1 MRDKRV
7 RRVTYA
13 THDSIPIILPQGRLR
28 EMGPFRVESS
38 TCCGTPVRTA
48 RRRDHRC
55 PQSNIKPLHL
65 ILEFRGSTLHLS
77 ISALHLSAPQRPE
90 MPVRPNRSAL
100 ADKRVAS
107 KIAPRLYLTCLAT
120 AKDVSQLADLGITHV
135 VSAIENAPVF
145 PSTYPLR
152 TLHVSISD
160 YDGEDIL
167 SHLPVTTSFIRGALA
182 ENPKN
187 RILVR
192 TYYDGLCAKGAASN
206 TVVTCGDLNR
216 FTASWASAGVQL
228 L

>member
-1 MRDKRV
+1 MRV

-13 THDSIPIILPQGRLR
+13 THMTRYPWLR
-28 EMGPFRVESS
+28 RMGPKSS
-38 TCCGTPVRTA
+38 HPPWHSCVSACRA
-48 RRRDHRC
+48 RPC
-55 PQSNIKPLHL
+55 PQCNIKSFHFS
-65 ILEFRGSTLHLS
+65 EFRGIPSS
-77 ISALHLSAPQRPE
+77 INYRHSIYQPNNNFK
-90 MPVRPNRSAL
+90 MPVRPNRHASSN
-100 ADKRVAS
+100 KRVAS

-120 AKDVSQLADLGITHV
+120 ARDVTQLADLGITHV
-135 VSAIENAPVF
+135 VSAIENAPTF

-192 TYYDGLCAKGAASN
+192 TCYDGLCLCVKDATSN
-206 TVVTCGDLNR
+206 SNLR
-216 FTASWASAGVQL
+216 
-228 L
+228 